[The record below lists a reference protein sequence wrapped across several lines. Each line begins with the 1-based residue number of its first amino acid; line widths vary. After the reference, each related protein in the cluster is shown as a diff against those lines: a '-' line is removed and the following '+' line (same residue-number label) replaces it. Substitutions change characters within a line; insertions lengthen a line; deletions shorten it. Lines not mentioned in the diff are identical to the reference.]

1 MSADSDRQ
9 KRLDAL
15 RSRVREELVDEGV
28 IEDDEELE
36 VVIEDEDAASSISL
50 SDRIARRR
58 RRMGRARQK
67 RKEAA
72 YDAVRDG
79 GDPSIV
85 RLPAALRERAEES
98 WVLNLAVLL
107 IIVGSVL
114 GAASGA
120 LLLSTDP
127 RDLVSSSLFE
137 SSNEAYVHGLL
148 LTQLDTENGT
158 GGDGMEGVQIDLIRL
173 SDDSSEARTQSNE
186 QGRFTLSDVA
196 REPML
201 LRIQHEGYVTVER
214 TLIPGEVPDLTI
226 TMVAG
231 EGVDSADLRTESYL
245 EAALQLSTA
254 IAVLTLISAATGVIG
269 GLEARKSERYRRT
282 QWLCGLG
289 LFSRGGIFFGPLL
302 ILLGMALLML
312 ARPQFDD
319 QS

>member
-1 MSADSDRQ
+1 MSADSERK

-15 RSRVREELVDEGV
+15 RSRVREELEDEGV
-28 IEDDEELE
+28 VEVEEELE
-36 VVIEDEDAASSISL
+36 VVIDDEDAAASISL
-50 SDRIARRR
+50 SDRVARRR
-58 RRMGRARQK
+58 RRMGRARK
-67 RKEAA
+67 ERKQAA
-72 YDAVRDG
+72 YEAVTDG

-107 IIVGSVL
+107 ILVGSIL

-127 RDLVSSSLFE
+127 RDLISSTLFE
-137 SSNEAYVHGLL
+137 VTDDGSVHGLL

-158 GGDGMEGVQIDLIRL
+158 GGEGLEGVQIDLIRL
-173 SDDSSEARTQSNE
+173 SDDGSEARTESND
-186 QGRFTLSDVA
+186 QGRFTLTNVA

-201 LRIQHEGYVTVER
+201 LRIKIDGYITVER

-231 EGVDSADLRTESYL
+231 EGVDSADLRSESYL
-245 EAALQLSTA
+245 EAALKLSTA
-254 IAVLTLISAATGVIG
+254 IAVLTLISAATGIIG
-269 GLEARKSERYRRT
+269 GFEARKCARYRRT
-282 QWLCGLG
+282 QWLCGFG

-312 ARPQFDD
+312 ARPQFKD
-319 QS
+319 Q

>member
-1 MSADSDRQ
+1 MSADSERK

-15 RSRVREELVDEGV
+15 RSRVRAELEDEGV
-28 IEDDEELE
+28 LEVEEELE
-36 VVIEDEDAASSISL
+36 VVIDDEDTAASISL
-50 SDRIARRR
+50 SDRVARRR
-58 RRMGRARQK
+58 RRIGRARK
-67 RKEAA
+67 ERKEAA
-72 YDAVRDG
+72 YEAVAGG

-107 IIVGSVL
+107 ILVGSIL

-127 RDLVSSSLFE
+127 RDLVSSTLFE
-137 SSNEAYVHGLL
+137 STEEGSVHGLL

-158 GGDGMEGVQIDLIRL
+158 GGEGLEGVQIDLIRL
-173 SDDSSEARTQSNE
+173 SDEGSEARTESND
-186 QGRFTLSDVA
+186 QGRFTLSNVA

-201 LRIQHEGYVTVER
+201 LRIQSDGYVTVER

-226 TMVAG
+226 TMVEG
-231 EGVDSADLRTESYL
+231 EGVDSVDLRSESYL
-245 EAALQLSTA
+245 EAALKLSTA
-254 IAVLTLISAATGVIG
+254 IAVLTLISAATGIIG
-269 GLEARKSERYRRT
+269 GMEARKCARYRRT

-312 ARPQFDD
+312 ARPQFKD
-319 QS
+319 Q

>member
-1 MSADSDRQ
+1 VNTDSERQ

-15 RSRVREELVDEGV
+15 RSRVRDELVDEGV
-28 IEDDEELE
+28 LDVEEEVE
-36 VVIEDEDAASSISL
+36 VVIDDEDAAASISL

-58 RRMGRARQK
+58 RRVGRARQE
-67 RKEAA
+67 RKKAA
-72 YDAVRDG
+72 YEEVREG
-79 GDPSIV
+79 GDPPIV

-127 RDLVSSSLFE
+127 RDLVSSSLFD
-137 SSNEAYVHGLL
+137 SSSEADVHGLL

-173 SDDSSEARTQSNE
+173 SDDGSEARTQSSE

-201 LRIQHEGYVTVER
+201 LRIQHEGYITVER

-269 GLEARKSERYRRT
+269 GLEARKGQRYRRT

-312 ARPQFDD
+312 ARPQFKD
-319 QS
+319 Q